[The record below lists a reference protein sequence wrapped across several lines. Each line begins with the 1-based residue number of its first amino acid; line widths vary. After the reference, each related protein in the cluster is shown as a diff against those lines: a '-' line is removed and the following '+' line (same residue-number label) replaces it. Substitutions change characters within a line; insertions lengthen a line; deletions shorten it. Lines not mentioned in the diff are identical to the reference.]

1 MKVYER
7 NEVDNFTYPDEMKRI
22 LDYLNKH
29 GKILA
34 RPSTIESL
42 YYDFSYEQYCASWM
56 RVDEQILEEFE
67 NWLTDIDI

>member
-7 NEVDNFTYPDEMKRI
+7 NESADFTYPDEMIKI

-34 RPSTIESL
+34 KPSTIESL
-42 YYDFSYEQYCASWM
+42 YYDFSDERYWASWIC
-56 RVDEQILEEFE
+56 VDEHILEEFE
-67 NWLTDIDI
+67 EWLTEVDI

>member
-7 NEVDNFTYPDEMKRI
+7 NETDNFTYPDEMKRI
-22 LDYLNKH
+22 LDYLNEH

-42 YYDFSYEQYCASWM
+42 YYDFSDERYCASWM
-56 RVDEQILEEFE
+56 CVDEQILEAFE
-67 NWLTDIDI
+67 NWLTGIDI